1 MIIQKPAVVTRSIR
15 KLSVHRL
22 PRSVANHYTFAANRT
37 RNIGLSYKQLNMAST
52 DLVLVTGGSGYIGA
66 HCIVVAL
73 RGGYRVRTTVR
84 SLKRA
89 DEVRSMVRAG
99 GISEEQAKGIEF
111 CEADLSNDKGWAEA
125 CKDCAYV
132 LHVASPFPAGAPKHE
147 NDLIIP
153 AKEGTLRVL
162 KASKAAGTVRRVVV
176 TGSGAAIGMICS
188 LEEVDSS

>member
-1 MIIQKPAVVTRSIR
+1 
-15 KLSVHRL
+15 
-22 PRSVANHYTFAANRT
+22 
-37 RNIGLSYKQLNMAST
+37 MAST

-73 RGGYRVRTTVR
+73 REGYRVRTTVR

-89 DEVRSMVRAG
+89 DEVRSMMQAG

-111 CEADLSNDKGWAEA
+111 CEADLANDKGWEEA
-125 CKDCAYV
+125 CKDCTYV
-132 LHVASPFPAGAPKHE
+132 LHVASPFPAAAPKHE

-162 KASKAAGTVRRVVV
+162 KASKVAGTVKRVVI
-176 TGSGAAIGMICS
+176 TGSGAAIGMNRVGRGIDVS
-188 LEEVDSS
+188 